1 MSILLRNKKNVYQKV
16 LLSETKYVQIRL
28 STQNV
33 KELCNLGQF
42 LIKAT
47 LACNSVMND

>member
-1 MSILLRNKKNVYQKV
+1 MYIKKYYYQKPSMFKLV
-16 LLSETKYVQIRL
+16 NLL

-42 LIKAT
+42 FIKAT
-47 LACNSVMND
+47 SAHNSVMND

>member
-1 MSILLRNKKNVYQKV
+1 MYIKKYYYQKPSMFKLV
-16 LLSETKYVQIRL
+16 NLL

-47 LACNSVMND
+47 SARNCVMND